1 MAKRYKLKKSEQD
14 LKLSSNK
21 SKSSEDKESL
31 NIKINEYKL
40 DDTKEDYNIIV
51 EKDNNLNKYQQ
62 REERPIKPLTNINF
76 LENDNPFGLKKGNAL
91 TEANNNIT
99 SHITKQKSLEKK
111 VINSTRTINRNLL
124 TNKNQNLKEKKNDI
138 SEMDKEETSKTQEK
152 TDLSHDEQPISNKYL
167 DYDNRPVGGSNNN
180 KNNIPSGKI
189 DRNERPLGGNIDYLA
204 MFGEGGEFD
213 GDPFGGSK
221 QNENNTNK
229 EKPKINRNNKQNNH
243 ATKKKPVY
251 DARKAIEEAKL
262 KEAKEGKKEKPSA
275 FREFLREM
283 KKISAEEKAQH
294 NETNNNIDK
303 EKEKDN
309 NPKMN
314 KKNRNKNKDIKEK
327 KENIK
332 EKDKEK
338 EINLDLD
345 NKSKSDFQKNSITN
359 NKNKLLTEKNEDNP
373 LSLENNAFSDLE
385 PKEAKDNSSILK
397 KNKQNETKEI
407 SHRRKLHELEKAPA
421 PILNIKGIKSR
432 IECWSGNNDNKKPKN
447 NLAQREMPKSK
458 DEKKSKNK
466 LNKKMN
472 DLNLPPETNHNNINS
487 SNNSSNNIPKINKNL
502 EEKIEKYVDKKLM
515 QLSLQIEE
523 IDDLFNLDKYYEEKQ
538 NKMKKYL
545 NVPYIK
551 KDYEFIIKFTD
562 ENYNAQIEKIQVQYK
577 ELK

>member
-1 MAKRYKLKKSEQD
+1 
-14 LKLSSNK
+14 
-21 SKSSEDKESL
+21 
-31 NIKINEYKL
+31 
-40 DDTKEDYNIIV
+40 
-51 EKDNNLNKYQQ
+51 
-62 REERPIKPLTNINF
+62 
-76 LENDNPFGLKKGNAL
+76 
-91 TEANNNIT
+91 
-99 SHITKQKSLEKK
+99 
-111 VINSTRTINRNLL
+111 
-124 TNKNQNLKEKKNDI
+124 
-138 SEMDKEETSKTQEK
+138 
-152 TDLSHDEQPISNKYL
+152 
-167 DYDNRPVGGSNNN
+167 
-180 KNNIPSGKI
+180 
-189 DRNERPLGGNIDYLA
+189 
-204 MFGEGGEFD
+204 
-213 GDPFGGSK
+213 
-221 QNENNTNK
+221 
-229 EKPKINRNNKQNNH
+229 
-243 ATKKKPVY
+243 
-251 DARKAIEEAKL
+251 
-262 KEAKEGKKEKPSA
+262 
-275 FREFLREM
+275 M

-314 KKNRNKNKDIKEK
+314 KKNRNKNKEVKEK

-345 NKSKSDFQKNSITN
+345 NKSKSDFQKNNITN

-385 PKEAKDNSSILK
+385 PKEVKDNSSILK

-432 IECWSGNNDNKKPKN
+432 IECWSGNNDNKKTKN
-447 NLAQREMPKSK
+447 NLAQRDMPKSK
-458 DEKKSKNK
+458 DEKKTKNK

-472 DLNLPPETNHNNINS
+472 DLNLPETNHNNINS

-502 EEKIEKYVDKKLM
+502 QEKIEKYVDKKLM

>member
-1 MAKRYKLKKSEQD
+1 MQ
-14 LKLSSNK
+14 
-21 SKSSEDKESL
+21 
-31 NIKINEYKL
+31 
-40 DDTKEDYNIIV
+40 
-51 EKDNNLNKYQQ
+51 
-62 REERPIKPLTNINF
+62 
-76 LENDNPFGLKKGNAL
+76 
-91 TEANNNIT
+91 
-99 SHITKQKSLEKK
+99 
-111 VINSTRTINRNLL
+111 
-124 TNKNQNLKEKKNDI
+124 
-138 SEMDKEETSKTQEK
+138 
-152 TDLSHDEQPISNKYL
+152 
-167 DYDNRPVGGSNNN
+167 
-180 KNNIPSGKI
+180 
-189 DRNERPLGGNIDYLA
+189 
-204 MFGEGGEFD
+204 
-213 GDPFGGSK
+213 
-221 QNENNTNK
+221 
-229 EKPKINRNNKQNNH
+229 
-243 ATKKKPVY
+243 KKKPVY

-303 EKEKDN
+303 EKDN
-309 NPKMN
+309 NPKVN
-314 KKNRNKNKDIKEK
+314 KKNKNKNKDIKEK

-332 EKDKEK
+332 DNREKDKE
-338 EINLDLD
+338 INLEPDI
-345 NKSKSDFQKNSITN
+345 KSKLDYPKNNIDN
-359 NKNKLLTEKNEDNP
+359 NKNKLPAEKIEDNP
-373 LSLENNAFSDLE
+373 QNLNNNILPEPESKEVKENSN
-385 PKEAKDNSSILK
+385 IQK

-487 SNNSSNNIPKINKNL
+487 SNNSSNNIPKINNKNL